1 MSHLLEKP
9 NIAMPI
15 KTTSGQ
21 LSTTAA
27 AAVTVTTNANLNTAA
42 ATSSKI
48 NESSKA
54 THTERENDVTTTTDV
69 KGKCQYGS
77 QIISRKRSRFV
88 VVDVVVF
95 QLVQILMP
103 S

>member
-42 ATSSKI
+42 TSSKI
-48 NESSKA
+48 NDSSKA